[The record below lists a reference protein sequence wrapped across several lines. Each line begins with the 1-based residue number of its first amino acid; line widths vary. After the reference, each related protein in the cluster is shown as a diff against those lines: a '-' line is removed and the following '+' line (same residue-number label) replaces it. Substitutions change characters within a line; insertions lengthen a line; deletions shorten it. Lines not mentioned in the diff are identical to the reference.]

1 MYDTYNQGYYFS
13 YPPFTSLI
21 HASFYSIGLDKPQLI
36 YPFLLFALTVFIFI
50 SLKSF
55 IERKLAYIFSGMLL
69 ISTIYLNHASI
80 PYTNLIYIYYYFISS
95 ILLLKYLSS
104 TKKSLG
110 ALIVSGIFLA
120 GASWARFIEPF
131 YIVNIFLML
140 WALLSKK
147 LSLVKFTFFIGPII
161 FLRIM
166 WAQVVKIYSVSS
178 FLSNINYINLINK
191 FFSLDPELVKLSI
204 GAITG
209 LISNHLIIFSIL
221 SVITMLYFI
230 NPDVKKNQFI
240 KLLLILIYANF
251 ALLVFGTLVIGIL
264 IPGRTEIYSS
274 LERVGIMLYP
284 FILFTTALLFGALFK
299 KIPIRSQSFLP

>member
-1 MYDTYNQGYYFS
+1 
-13 YPPFTSLI
+13 
-21 HASFYSIGLDKPQLI
+21 
-36 YPFLLFALTVFIFI
+36 
-50 SLKSF
+50 
-55 IERKLAYIFSGMLL
+55 
-69 ISTIYLNHASI
+69 
-80 PYTNLIYIYYYFISS
+80 
-95 ILLLKYLSS
+95 
-104 TKKSLG
+104 
-110 ALIVSGIFLA
+110 
-120 GASWARFIEPF
+120 
-131 YIVNIFLML
+131 
-140 WALLSKK
+140 
-147 LSLVKFTFFIGPII
+147 
-161 FLRIM
+161 M